1 MKIERREKEKVTTLS
16 PTGDL
21 VYEGIDELENQFKI
35 SCDNAHHVILDFA
48 HTRYISAKALGIMA
62 FYLKNFRDRQKGLKL
77 IHVNENINKLLV
89 ITGLLKLIEIFE
101 TEDAAIASLGHQ
113 VGKLEKMLLWSK
125 ENLTQEYP

>member
-1 MKIERREKEKVTTLS
+1 MKIERRDKEKATILS
-16 PTGDL
+16 LTGDL

-48 HTRYISAKALGIMA
+48 QTRYISAKALGIMA

-77 IHVNENINKLLV
+77 INVNENIKNLLV
-89 ITGLLKLIEIFE
+89 ITGLLKLIEIFDD
-101 TEDAAIASLGHQ
+101 EDAALASLGPQ

-125 ENLTQEYP
+125 ENLI